1 MRLLAIL
8 LCLLVCFG
16 LSAQEKRHTFEVGEK
31 SFLLDGKPF
40 VVKAAEIHYARIP
53 ADYWEHRIQMCKALG
68 MNTICIYVFWNY
80 HEQQEG
86 VYDFSGEKDLSRFM
100 KLCQKHDMWV
110 IVRPG
115 PYVCAEWEMG
125 GLPWWLLKKKEMKLR
140 SLDTDFMTA
149 VGRFERRLA
158 QELSPYMIKNGGN
171 ILMVQVENEFG
182 SYGTDKPYM
191 MAMRD
196 SLRVAGWDNM
206 PMFQCDWSS
215 NFQNNALDD
224 LIWTLNFGTNAKPLK
239 QFDKLRELRPN
250 APMMCS
256 EYWSGWFDGWGR
268 AHETRPAEAMVKGI
282 GEMLDNNISFSLYM
296 THGGTSF
303 GHWAGSNN
311 TKFSP
316 DCTSYDYDAPINE
329 QGSATEKY
337 YKLRDLLQKHSTH
350 KLPAV
355 PKPKPI
361 IAVPEIAFKEY
372 ATLEDNVSR
381 RVTTQSPLSFE
392 EMDFGYGSAIYTCL
406 LPQCAEGYLR
416 ITECNDLARVFVNGQ
431 LIGELYRG
439 LNFQNTLKMPAV
451 NEGDTLTIFIE
462 AMGRVNYSRMI
473 HDRKGITEKVELI
486 STLSAGQEV
495 VYSLKNWEV
504 RLIEAQSVPT
514 KWCEAQSNAPGYY
527 KSTFKL
533 KKTGDTFLDMSA
545 WGKGF
550 VWVNGHCLGRF
561 WQVGPQQ
568 TLYCPGCWLKKGDN
582 EIIVMDIIGPR
593 KTTVEGLTTPII
605 DKLRKELLPND
616 AVVLQ
621 TKRRELRNT
630 DSVGND
636 VAPGAK

>member
-16 LSAQEKRHTFEVGEK
+16 VSAQEKRHTFEVGEK
-31 SFLLDGKPF
+31 NFLLDGKPF

-100 KLCQKHDMWV
+100 NLCQKHDMWV

-282 GEMLDNNISFSLYM
+282 SEMLDNNISFSLYM

-337 YKLRDLLQKHSTH
+337 YKLRDLLQLHSTH
-350 KLPAV
+350 KLPVV

-381 RVTTQSPLSFE
+381 RVTMQSPLSFE

-416 ITECNDLARVFVNGQ
+416 ITECNDFARVFVNGQ

-486 STLSAGQEV
+486 STLSAGHEV

-504 RLIEAQSVPT
+504 LLIEAQSVPT
-514 KWCEAQSNAPGYY
+514 KWREAQSNAPGYY

-593 KTTVEGLTTPII
+593 KTTVEGLTTPVI

-636 VAPGAK
+636 AAPGAK

>member
-1 MRLLAIL
+1 M
-8 LCLLVCFG
+8 G
-16 LSAQEKRHTFEVGEK
+16 LQAQKKVTHTFETGEK
-31 SFLLDGKPF
+31 VFMLDGKPF
-40 VVKAAEIHYARIP
+40 VIKAAEIHYSRIP
-53 ADYWEHRIQMCKALG
+53 ADYWEHRIMMCKSLG

-80 HEQQEG
+80 HEQEEG
-86 VYDFSGEKDLSRFM
+86 VYDFSGERDLSRFM

-125 GLPWWLLKKKEMKLR
+125 GLPWWLLKKNDMQLR
-140 SLDTDFMTA
+140 SLNTDFMTA

-158 QELSPYMIKNGGN
+158 KELSPFMLKNGGN

-191 MAMRD
+191 TALRD
-196 SLRVAGWDNM
+196 SLRAAGWDNM

-224 LIWTLNFGTNAKPLK
+224 LIWTLNFGTNAKPVE
-239 QFDKLRELRPN
+239 QFKKLRQLRPN

-268 AHETRPAEAMVKGI
+268 AHETRSADAMVKGI
-282 GEMLDNNISFSLYM
+282 GTMLDNGISFSLYM

-311 TKFSP
+311 TAFSP

-337 YKLRDLLQKHSTH
+337 HKLRELLQKHSAT
-350 KLPAV
+350 KLPAI
-355 PKPKPI
+355 PKVKPI
-361 IAVPEIAFKEY
+361 IEVPDVTFGQYAELTENITRTEKAF
-372 ATLEDNVSR
+372 
-381 RVTTQSPLSFE
+381 SPVNFE
-392 EMDFGYGSAIYTCL
+392 ALNFGYGSAIYSCV
-406 LPQCAEGYLR
+406 LPKCAEGYIR
-416 ITECNDLARVFVNGQ
+416 ITECNDFARVFVNGK

-439 LNFQNTLKMPAV
+439 ANFQNTLKMPAV
-451 NEGDTLTIFIE
+451 EEGDTLTIFIE

-473 HDRKGITEKVELI
+473 HDRKGITEKVEMFTQLE
-486 STLSAGQEV
+486 SGHEV
-495 VYSLKNWEV
+495 VYSLKNWTIDLLDS
-504 RLIEAQSVPT
+504 RTLPT
-514 KWCEAQSNAPGYY
+514 KWAALTAQSTMGKYGKAGYY
-527 KSTFKL
+527 KGSFKV
-533 KKTGDTFLDMSA
+533 KRQGDTFLDMST

-568 TLYCPGCWLKKGDN
+568 TLFCPGCWLKKGEN
-582 EIIVMDIIGPR
+582 EIVVMDIIGPEQVSVR
-593 KTTVEGLTTPII
+593 GVKTPVI
-605 DKLRKELLPND
+605 DKLRKELIPND
-616 AVVLQ
+616 AVKLQ
-621 TKRRELRNT
+621 TKKSSIRNT
-630 DSVGND
+630 DTQGND
-636 VAPGAK
+636 AAPGAK

>member
-8 LCLLVCFG
+8 LCLLVCIG
-16 LSAQEKRHTFEVGEK
+16 VSAQEKRHTFEVGEK

-337 YKLRDLLQKHSTH
+337 YKLRDLLQQHSTH

-416 ITECNDLARVFVNGQ
+416 ITECNDFARVFVNGQ

-439 LNFQNTLKMPAV
+439 LNFQNTLKIPAV

-486 STLSAGQEV
+486 STLSAGHEV

-593 KTTVEGLTTPII
+593 KTTVEGLTTPVI

-636 VAPGAK
+636 AAPGAK

>member
-16 LSAQEKRHTFEVGEK
+16 VSAQEKRHTFEVGEK

-282 GEMLDNNISFSLYM
+282 SEMLDNNISFSLYM

-337 YKLRDLLQKHSTH
+337 YKLRALLQQHSTH

-416 ITECNDLARVFVNGQ
+416 ITECNDFARVFVNGQ

-486 STLSAGQEV
+486 STLSAGHEV

-514 KWCEAQSNAPGYY
+514 KWREAQGNAPGYY

-582 EIIVMDIIGPR
+582 EIIVMDIIGPQ
-593 KTTVEGLTTPII
+593 KTTVEGLTTPVI

-636 VAPGAK
+636 AAPGAK